1 MNVLDV
7 LHQSPQELA
16 PHMLQLA
23 MNHLPQ
29 TIFWKDRHLM
39 YLGCNQRFADDACL
53 ATPAAIIGK
62 TDYDLPWTA
71 QAALYRA
78 DDQQV
83 IDTGNAKLNF
93 EEPQSRPDGTLSWL
107 RTSKIPLLDAVG
119 AIVGILGMYEDITEY
134 KHNEAERA
142 ELQEQIIRAQQ
153 AALTELSTPLL
164 MINDTT
170 VVMPLVGTVDSQR
183 VGQIMETLLHGVS
196 ASRASTV
203 ILDITGVAIVD
214 TQVANAFVRAAQAV
228 SLLGARVVMTGIRP
242 EVAQT
247 LVQLGVDLRAMIT
260 CGTLR
265 DGITYALQK

>member
-7 LHQSPQELA
+7 LRQNSDALA
-16 PHMLQLA
+16 PQMLQLA

-29 TIFWKDRHLM
+29 TIFWKDRHLV

-53 ATPAAIIGK
+53 ATSAAIIGK
-62 TDYDLPWTA
+62 TDYDMPWSA

-83 IDTGNAKLNF
+83 IDSGQAKLHF

-107 RTSKIPLLDAVG
+107 RTSKIPLLDAAG
-119 AIVGILGMYEDITEY
+119 AIVGVLGMYEDITEY
-134 KHNEAERA
+134 KRHEAERA
-142 ELQEQIIRAQQ
+142 DLQEQVIRAQE
-153 AALTELSTPLL
+153 AALNELSTPLL
-164 MINDTT
+164 MINATT
-170 VVMPLVGTVDSQR
+170 MIMPLVGSVDSRR
-183 VGQIMETLLHGVS
+183 VGQIMETLLQGV
-196 ASRASTV
+196 ATSRATTV

-214 TQVANAFVRAAQAV
+214 TQVANVFVRAAQAV
-228 SLLGARVVMTGIRP
+228 SLLGARVILTGIRP

-247 LVQLGVDLRAMIT
+247 LVQLGVDLRAIIT

-265 DGITYALQK
+265 DGITYALHD